1 MLVWR
6 MSLQRDLR
14 ICSRSGAC
22 PNPFL
27 LVRFEDDDWLDS
39 VRAKDRAESVEWMRE
54 PTVVG
59 WTVLQLGPAFLL
71 FCALAPTSISAGLR
85 WKLCRKCSTSFRSR
99 NQSPSTVAEV
109 RVGHHG
115 RSAWERPR
123 SHPFANSSDSTLGS
137 RLQVVSA
144 IRLDVCDPRSLR
156 QRSKHSPKLCSCQSG
171 RRSSGRAVC

>member
-6 MSLQRDLR
+6 MSLQRDWR
-14 ICSRSGAC
+14 ISNRSGAC
-22 PNPFL
+22 PNPL
-27 LVRFEDDDWLDS
+27 LPVRFEDDDGLVS

-71 FCALAPTSISAGLR
+71 FWALASTSISAGLR

-109 RVGHHG
+109 RVGHHV
-115 RSAWERPR
+115 
-123 SHPFANSSDSTLGS
+123 STLKSFLRVRQLPFCSKACAGGC
-137 RLQVVSA
+137 RCTG
-144 IRLDVCDPRSLR
+144 RCDR
-156 QRSKHSPKLCSCQSG
+156 QTGGG
-171 RRSSGRAVC
+171 RRHRGGTGRGRTFRGRISRRGG